1 MNREFFVLF
10 SIFDENLSWYIDAS
24 IKEFAPHKMR
34 IDKND
39 EAFKHGNLIHGK
51 CLTLKAP
58 PIICS
63 RRQFQILPLFF
74 SKITNKA

>member
-51 CLTLKAP
+51 CLYYATLVVSLCRFSPYSKYSFFR
-58 PIICS
+58 II
-63 RRQFQILPLFF
+63 
-74 SKITNKA
+74 

>member
-51 CLTLKAP
+51 CLKCTLIKSGP
-58 PIICS
+58 
-63 RRQFQILPLFF
+63 RRQDFFIFQPHLF
-74 SKITNKA
+74 ST